1 MALHIQ
7 NKVCSSGE
15 FYFFWKSY
23 LWRICQNIMSDTTI
37 KRFDRIVTIL
47 TQLQSKKIVKAQDLA
62 ERFEV
67 SLRTIYRDIRTLE
80 ASGVPIISE
89 AGIGYSIME
98 GYRLPPVMFTKE
110 EAGSFVAA
118 EKLMQQFTDDS
129 LGAYY
134 QSAMYKIKSVLRG
147 YEKDWIDAIESQV
160 TINSSRELFNKEIP
174 NALEIIFESIAEKHQ
189 IFLKYQSLHAEKHSE
204 RLIEPVGLFHEHN
217 YWYMMAYCHLRK
229 DYRQFRTDRII
240 KISRTQ
246 TPFLLTH
253 GTLEDYRKKEEE
265 CDKTKIVI
273 LVDKQIAKYMKSNC
287 NYYGLTSEKIKG
299 NDVEMTFF
307 TSDVKDGFARWFLMF
322 ADYATIIEP
331 ASLKERV
338 KEIIMEAL
346 SRL

>member
-1 MALHIQ
+1 MALYIDDE
-7 NKVCSSGE
+7 VWASGE

-23 LWRICQNIMSDTTI
+23 LWKICQNIMSDTTI
-37 KRFDRIVTIL
+37 KRFNRIVTIL

-62 ERFEV
+62 DRFEV

-134 QSAMYKIKSVLRG
+134 KAAMYKIKSVLRG
-147 YEKDWIDAIESQV
+147 YEKDWIDAIESQI
-160 TINSSRELFNKEIP
+160 TINSSRELFNKDIP
-174 NALEIIFESIAEKHQ
+174 NALEIIFESIAEKRQ
-189 IFLKYQSLHAEKHSE
+189 IYLQYQALHADTHSE

-229 DYRQFRTDRII
+229 DYRQFRTDRILQI
-240 KISRTQ
+240 KRTQ
-246 TPFLLTH
+246 TPFLLAH
-253 GTLEDYRKKEEE
+253 GALDNYLKKE
-265 CDKTKIVI
+265 DPANKTKIVI
-273 LVDKQIAKYMKSNC
+273 LVDKQVSKYMKSNT
-287 NYYGLTSEKIKG
+287 NYYGLISEKVKG
-299 NDVEMTFF
+299 KDVEMTFL
-307 TSDVKDGFARWFLMF
+307 TADVKGGFARWFLMF
-322 ADYATIIEP
+322 SDYATILEP
-331 ASLKERV
+331 QSLKHRV
-338 KEIIMEAL
+338 KEIITEAA